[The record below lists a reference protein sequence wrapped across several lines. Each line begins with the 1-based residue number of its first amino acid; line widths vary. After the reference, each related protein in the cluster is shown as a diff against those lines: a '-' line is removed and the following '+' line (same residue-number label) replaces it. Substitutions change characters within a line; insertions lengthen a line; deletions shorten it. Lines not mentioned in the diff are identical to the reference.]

1 MSMESVVTNDPV
13 VLFVLPGG
21 TEYTARALPIA
32 KAHAWLKN
40 AIEISAELDN
50 LGEMDSEEAICGAL
64 DGVMTRMYD
73 AVVSYDP
80 SWDREFLLSRTT
92 PGQLADAFYRLME
105 INSPFAALGR
115 RRLAS
120 MEAAARS
127 IAGLSGQTRGP
138 SALPTLT

>member
-1 MSMESVVTNDPV
+1 MSIESVVTNEPV
-13 VLFVLPGG
+13 VLFVLPDG
-21 TEYTARALPIA
+21 TECTARALPIA

-40 AIEISAELDN
+40 AISISARLDN
-50 LGEMDSEEAICGAL
+50 LGEMDSEDTICDAL

-73 AVVSYDP
+73 AVVSYEP
-80 SWDREFLLSRTT
+80 SWDREFLLARVT

-105 INSPFAALGR
+105 INSPFSALGR

-127 IAGLSGQTRGP
+127 IAGLSKQTHGP